1 MKTLLFEDGK
11 TLRAV
16 IAEPSE
22 ICGGIR
28 TNIGINRIEHRA
40 RAIIH
45 PRPSRLRIQ
54 HATRVIADGTSL
66 TNPAPL

>member
-22 ICGGIR
+22 ICGIR
-28 TNIGINRIEHRA
+28 TNIGINRIEHCA
-40 RAIIH
+40 RAIVH
-45 PRPSRLRIQ
+45 PRPSGLRIQ
-54 HATRVIADGTSL
+54 HATRVIVDGTSL

>member
-28 TNIGINRIEHRA
+28 TNIGINRIAHRA

-45 PRPSRLRIQ
+45 PRPSGRRIQ
-54 HATRVIADGTSL
+54 LAMRVIADGTSL
-66 TNPAPL
+66 TNSAPL